1 VSVRSGSLR
10 VADRS
15 ETLSLVQKLQLG
27 REILVSYVH
36 VRRLLWRRKDLPTVL
51 GLLREPP
58 QRLRKPPEADALRS
72 GVRLGSAVGK
82 ALNVIPADSRCLVR
96 SLVLTRILAVRGIES
111 VFVIGVNA
119 DPVDFGAHAWVEHA
133 GVALLPPSDFQRLAE
148 L

>member
-1 VSVRSGSLR
+1 MSVPSRSLR
-10 VADRS
+10 APS
-15 ETLSLVQKLQLG
+15 HQEGLTLGQRLQLG
-27 REILVSYVH
+27 CEILGSYVR

-51 GLLREPP
+51 ALLREQP
-58 QRLRKPPEADALRS
+58 QKLRSTPEDDVLRS

-96 SLVLTRILAVRGIES
+96 SLVLTRILTVRGIES

-119 DPVDFGAHAWVEHA
+119 DPHDFGAHAWVEHK
-133 GVALLPPSDFQRLAE
+133 GVPLLPPSDFQRLAE